1 MVRGSY
7 YNFCSCYCFNNSTY
21 LLHMCK
27 ALLEEDWKVGGEW
40 REERIG
46 GAYIKTLRKVKI
58 ERRLRELGVRTTEC
72 Y

>member
-1 MVRGSY
+1 
-7 YNFCSCYCFNNSTY
+7 
-21 LLHMCK
+21 MCK

-58 ERRLRELGVRTTEC
+58 ERRLRELGARTTEC